1 MTLINHMEPYGWWS
15 TGTSDY
21 RNFGAKMIGIS
32 TAFIIFNN
40 LTEQSYLDSYQAE
53 KGSWQGD
60 SCISKVFDMLS
71 VIEE

>member
-1 MTLINHMEPYGWWS
+1 MEPYGWWS
-15 TGTSDY
+15 TGTSDH

-53 KGSWQGD
+53 RSSWQGD
-60 SCISKVFDMLS
+60 SCISKFFDMLS